1 MEVPRSEN
9 GDTVKFVDDRMSEL
23 STETVIEARAM
34 QRAERT
40 RSHSCCEYAKRNER
54 ISTSKENC
62 QNNQR
67 RPRSNSEPLI
77 KGPKWKSPTKRTQE
91 ARFLTPFS
99 QKELDGLSAIIAGSS
114 DQMEAID
121 LDFIGLPAHACRKE
135 RLGDLQEETEDSE
148 QEIEDM
154 RLIHFEKALGEGR
167 LQLKSDRIWRY
178 KKHRKS
184 SKLQPMAE
192 WLYNNNDVISETFPH
207 SY

>member
-1 MEVPRSEN
+1 MEVPDSQNDE
-9 GDTVKFVDDRMSEL
+9 TVRFVDDRMSEIP
-23 STETVIEARAM
+23 TESVIETRAM

-54 ISTSKENC
+54 CLSSKENC
-62 QNNQR
+62 CNIQR

-77 KGPKWKSPTKRTQE
+77 KGPKWKSPPKRTQE

-99 QKELDGLSAIIAGSS
+99 QKELDGLSAIIAGGS
-114 DQMEAID
+114 DQMQAID
-121 LDFIGLPAHACRKE
+121 LDFIGLPAHACRKG
-135 RLGDLQEETEDSE
+135 RLGDLQEETEDCD
-148 QEIEDM
+148 QEIEDL
-154 RLIHFEKALGEGR
+154 RLSHFEKALGEGR

-184 SKLQPMAE
+184 TKLQPVEE